1 MRSIPKISGP
11 DGHDFHDSSL
21 IDFSINSH
29 LDVIEIVVSTPDVN
43 LVEGLWLIRCEG
55 VLRLEYETLGDG
67 SDSYNSKS
75 PPLEIYEI
83 YNDQTSDERSR
94 WVDRLK
100 ILGVA
105 KSEAN
110 KVYHLVLASSF
121 ARGWGERENMEGIS
135 IICRRVSV
143 MPAPKEYDGLE
154 YSRPRIEAAQN
165 E

>member
-1 MRSIPKISGP
+1 MRSIPKIAGP
-11 DGHDFHDSSL
+11 DSHDFHDSSL
-21 IDFSINSH
+21 IDFSISSH

-67 SDSYNSKS
+67 NDLYNSKS

-94 WVDRLK
+94 WVERLK
-100 ILGVA
+100 ILDVA

-121 ARGWGERENMEGIS
+121 VCGWGERESMEGIN

-143 MPAPKEYDGLE
+143 MPAPRKYSGSE
-154 YSRPRIEAAQN
+154 YSRPRIEAAPD